1 MSVLIVVSRPAI
13 GEIWAKALGRLG
25 MNVFTAG
32 SEHDAIALLHSEK
45 VSVIIMELELS
56 DGASLAISDFASYK
70 QPDAKV
76 IFVNN
81 GQFFS
86 DGSIFH
92 HCANA
97 AAMVPAATSA
107 NDMAV
112 LAAHHGAR
120 IA

>member
-13 GEIWAKALGRLG
+13 GELWARSLDRMG
-25 MNVFTAG
+25 MSVLTAS
-32 SEHDAIALLHSEK
+32 SEPQAIDILHKEK
-45 VSVIIMELELS
+45 VSVIIMELEFTEGS
-56 DGASLAISDFASYK
+56 PLAISDFASYK

-92 HCANA
+92 HCSNA

-120 IA
+120 IS